1 MEYKIFENIP
11 FGKIGTVIRGPR
23 FSKKDKQIK
32 EENAT
37 QVKILNWPNLKKIC
51 EGEDL
56 TIPDTSINIS
66 RKYKKDDIYLQK
78 GDIVIPVFPNE
89 GGKNVIYIKKDMQ
102 ENYIYSELV
111 FILRITDKSIS
122 SEYLYMLLSSDSF
135 SKYLLEV
142 SKVQSVL
149 RYRLTNEILENM
161 IIPILDKESMEHLLD
176 EYLDIKKLNEK
187 VKRANEEFNNKINK
201 LIK

>member
-11 FGKIGTVIRGPR
+11 FGKIGTVIRGPW
-23 FSKKDKQIK
+23 FNKKDKQIK

-161 IIPILDKESMEHLLD
+161 IIPILYKESMEHLLD